1 MVILAIFHA
10 TLCSLLN
17 ISYLDPTLADSTMTP
32 QQQAQ
37 FRILDAL
44 KLNPAVTQRDLAAQL
59 GLSLGQTNYLLNALI
74 EKGTIKLGNFQRS
87 GGKLSKI
94 AYLLTPAGMRV
105 RMRMTQGY
113 LARKKIEYEALK
125 REIEALEKESQQ
137 VEAAAKANPR

>member
-1 MVILAIFHA
+1 
-10 TLCSLLN
+10 
-17 ISYLDPTLADSTMTP
+17 MTP

-94 AYLLTPAGMRV
+94 AYLLTPAGIRV

-125 REIEALEKESQQ
+125 REIEALEKESQH
-137 VEAAAKANPR
+137 VRAAAKANPR